1 MQHVFVAVERRA
13 RTDPGSSYSSMI
25 SNTRGMVYF
34 GVPHGGS
41 QLANLAKAI
50 SPAFL
55 GFARPAAFLE
65 HLAIHDW
72 DAGYQRHIFQ
82 QVKRFAGTNTSRF
95 KTLALY
101 ETVPTTVKSTL
112 LSALG
117 ALAFN
122 GLVVEKNSATTE
134 MDYIEPVPDAN
145 HLEVCKPPTPQ
156 DTRYLRLKA
165 FIKEATAEAPS
176 LRLPPDS
183 IGLDGLCDGLL
194 RCLPDTGEGVAVAIV
209 GQGGM
214 GKTTLAR
221 ALYNRLKPWYPGCK
235 ASAVYEQ
242 TWGQDLDEKAMFCD
256 LAEQLG
262 LGHLHSL
269 ETARPAI
276 AKTVTQGGVLLLLDN
291 LDSSM
296 AQRLVN
302 FSPEI
307 FQPGPDGVTIIT
319 SRDQTLP
326 SRHSASQGRV
336 YWARTGAIQYQM
348 LPMAAA
354 AASELFEKKAGKR
367 SAEFKVWLPQRL
379 M

>member
-1 MQHVFVAVERRA
+1 
-13 RTDPGSSYSSMI
+13 
-25 SNTRGMVYF
+25 
-34 GVPHGGS
+34 
-41 QLANLAKAI
+41 
-50 SPAFL
+50 
-55 GFARPAAFLE
+55 
-65 HLAIHDW
+65 
-72 DAGYQRHIFQ
+72 
-82 QVKRFAGTNTSRF
+82 
-95 KTLALY
+95 
-101 ETVPTTVKSTL
+101 
-112 LSALG
+112 
-117 ALAFN
+117 
-122 GLVVEKNSATTE
+122 
-134 MDYIEPVPDAN
+134 
-145 HLEVCKPPTPQ
+145 
-156 DTRYLRLKA
+156 
-165 FIKEATAEAPS
+165 
-176 LRLPPDS
+176 
-183 IGLDGLCDGLL
+183 
-194 RCLPDTGEGVAVAIV
+194 
-209 GQGGM
+209 M

-367 SAEFKVWLPQRL
+367 SAEFKVLETKFLEVCQGMPLAVELIAAGLRDSDLQGWKAVYEELAAGIAVGTGEPENLHNHMQGVLTWSLKRLAQVDDRRGFLTKMFFDAACVLAGEPETTARLIWRYMYNKEYGVAGDDYNIARWLNRL
-379 M
+379 QERCLLRVEDGKIWVHDILIALSRSYACVNQELVGRRAWSNSSLATEVRR